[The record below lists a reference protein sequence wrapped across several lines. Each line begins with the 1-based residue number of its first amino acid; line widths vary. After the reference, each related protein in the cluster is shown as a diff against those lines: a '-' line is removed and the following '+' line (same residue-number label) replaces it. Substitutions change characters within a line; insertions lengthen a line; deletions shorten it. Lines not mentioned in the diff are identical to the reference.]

1 MHRFILRESNNPV
14 ILRILRLQVSSA
26 FFSNEIYLH
35 LGSTWI
41 DYIAHWLSIP
51 FYIIKMLDCLVG
63 EIFNESG
70 TKRFQSWWGNCH
82 TPRIPMVQSS
92 QEWLPG
98 MVGTLTN
105 MCQVPIELLPTRTR
119 LQTSGKHGGYWRWVS
134 LILGSVSQRRR
145 RAKTTTSFILLGCWQ
160 TNTNTRSI
168 YLNHSNHSKHSTL
181 SDERCGWV
189 ILPRLRWYI

>member
-1 MHRFILRESNNPV
+1 
-14 ILRILRLQVSSA
+14 
-26 FFSNEIYLH
+26 
-35 LGSTWI
+35 
-41 DYIAHWLSIP
+41 
-51 FYIIKMLDCLVG
+51 
-63 EIFNESG
+63 
-70 TKRFQSWWGNCH
+70 
-82 TPRIPMVQSS
+82 MVQSS

-98 MVGTLTN
+98 MIGTLTN

-181 SDERCGWV
+181 CDERCGWV
-189 ILPRLRWYI
+189 ILPRLRWYRDLVWAAWGNPPATVRNLWQVALIQSAVILKRCDVNVNMNKELRHAVKHIKCLKAKKESTQVLIKKLIYHIH

>member
-1 MHRFILRESNNPV
+1 MRLSTFTLSTSEQWKKWVESW
-14 ILRILRLQVSSA
+14 RMDKSA
-26 FFSNEIYLH
+26 GCYNVQPSLYWNIFAPWFHINWL
-35 LGSTWI
+35 
-41 DYIAHWLSIP
+41 AHWLSNP

-92 QEWLPG
+92 REWLPG

-119 LQTSGKHGGYWRWVS
+119 LQTSGKHGEYWRWV
-134 LILGSVSQRRR
+134 
-145 RAKTTTSFILLGCWQ
+145 GCPCFWAL
-160 TNTNTRSI
+160 
-168 YLNHSNHSKHSTL
+168 YLKEGEEQKRPVL
-181 SDERCGWV
+181 
-189 ILPRLRWYI
+189 